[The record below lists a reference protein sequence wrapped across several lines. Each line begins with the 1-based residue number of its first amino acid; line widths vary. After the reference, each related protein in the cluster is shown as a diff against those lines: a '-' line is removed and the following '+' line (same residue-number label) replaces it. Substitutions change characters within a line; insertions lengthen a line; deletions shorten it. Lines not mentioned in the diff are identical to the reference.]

1 MPGRMTLIVFIII
14 ALFRVV
20 LGAMMMV
27 MFAAIIV
34 VIFFLD
40 SIRLV
45 MRVFRVPHV
54 GDVVNA
60 GTFVAI
66 HMPMMAHSLGAIR
79 PAV

>member
-1 MPGRMTLIVFIII
+1 MVPGRMTLIVFIIV

-20 LGAMMMV
+20 LGAMMM
-27 MFAAIIV
+27 FAVVI

-45 MRVFRVPHV
+45 MRVFRVSHA

-60 GTFVAI
+60 RTFVAI
-66 HMPMMAHSLGAIR
+66 HMPMMAHGLGAIR

>member
-1 MPGRMTLIVFIII
+1 MTLIVFIII
-14 ALFRVV
+14 AFFRVV

-27 MFAAIIV
+27 MFAVIIV
-34 VIFFLD
+34 FFFFFLD
-40 SIRLV
+40 SMHLV
-45 MRVFRVPHV
+45 MRVFRVSHA
-54 GDVVNA
+54 GDIVNA